1 MIIKSK
7 ICGVSDSKTLN
18 FIVNHNYPAQF
29 IGFIVNYTNSKRYV
43 NIKNL
48 KELLKID
55 KKNGTII
62 YPKHVHK
69 ALRKHLGIENSLV
82 EKDLEFSNTED
93 FNFFV

>member
-1 MIIKSK
+1 MEKNASWTNKIIGNTDEGHNAQK
-7 ICGVSDSKTLN
+7 INPDT
-18 FIVNHNYPAQF
+18 
-29 IGFIVNYTNSKRYV
+29 
-43 NIKNL
+43 
-48 KELLKID
+48 LKID